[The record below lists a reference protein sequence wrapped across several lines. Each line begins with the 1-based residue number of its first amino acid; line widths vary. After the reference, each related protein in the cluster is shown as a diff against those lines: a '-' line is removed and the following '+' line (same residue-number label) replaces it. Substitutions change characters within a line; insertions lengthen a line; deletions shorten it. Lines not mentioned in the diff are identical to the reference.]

1 MGIARPIAFAAFQ
14 GESAGVKEAH
24 VSVWN
29 VTLERLG
36 ARRQEERVVL
46 APSCQKRRL
55 VLAKIGLEFGIQRD
69 VAFVVP
75 EEVELD
81 FISTGRASSSILKFR
96 IISGSSAE
104 LVGPGVNDG
113 MAVEFIHGSHDA
125 SLEFLL
131 GCDADVA
138 QH

>member
-1 MGIARPIAFAAFQ
+1 M
-14 GESAGVKEAH
+14 AGVKEAH

-81 FISTGRASSSILKFR
+81 FISTGA
-96 IISGSSAE
+96 G
-104 LVGPGVNDG
+104 
-113 MAVEFIHGSHDA
+113 
-125 SLEFLL
+125 
-131 GCDADVA
+131 
-138 QH
+138 